1 MFLALLGI
9 VLIVMASGFAKSNPN
24 LASFGKIG
32 RIIGVGL
39 IGIGIL
45 SSCLVQISPGEVGVQ
60 TLFGKVQSGILTEGL
75 NVVNPMVKVIQ
86 FDIRT
91 QNYTMSGVH
100 DEGQKM
106 GDDAIR
112 VLSADGLEVQIDL
125 TVLFRVIPDK
135 APEILRN
142 IGKDYRDVIIRP
154 LVRTKI
160 RDYAAY
166 YDAVSLY
173 STKRDEFQQRLSQ
186 AIEKEFKDRGLVME
200 QVLIRNINLPESVK
214 AAIEAKINAEQEA
227 QKMRFVLDKE
237 RQEADRKRVEAQGIA
252 DYQRILTAS
261 LTDKLIQYEQIK
273 VQKELVTSPN
283 AKVIIMGNGK
293 ATPIL
298 FGQ

>member
-9 VLIVMASGFAKSNPN
+9 VVIIMASGFAKSNPN
-24 LASFGKIG
+24 LGSFGKVG

-39 IGIGIL
+39 VAIGLL
-45 SSCLVQISPGEVGVQ
+45 SSCFVQISPGEVGVQ

-75 NVVNPMVKVIQ
+75 NVINPMVKVIQ

-91 QNYTMSGVH
+91 QNYTMSGVQ
-100 DEGQKM
+100 DERQMM

-142 IGKDYRDVIIRP
+142 IGQGYRDVIIRP

-160 RDYAAY
+160 RDFAAY
-166 YDAVSLY
+166 YDAVALY
-173 STKRDEFQQRLSQ
+173 STKRDEFQLRLSS
-186 AIEKEFKDRGLVME
+186 AIEKEFKERGLVME

-214 AAIEAKINAEQEA
+214 AAIEAKINAEQDA
-227 QKMRFVLDKE
+227 QKMKFVLDKE